1 MLTGG
6 ALGAGLGA
14 GGGLEQPASTAISS
28 AAIMPARANARRAA
42 DLPRREFM
50 LLFMLEAFAA
60 LLLFIFIIWWTMFS
74 GRKNGELHHESED
87 QSSKTP

>member
-1 MLTGG
+1 MPAGG

-14 GGGLEQPASTAISS
+14 GGALEQPASTPSS
-28 AAIMPARANARRAA
+28 STAIMLALASAKRAA
-42 DLPRREFM
+42 DLPRRKFM
-50 LLFMLEAFAA
+50 LVLMLEAFAV